1 MKVKTKFFGE
11 LEISNYNCKVLKFR
25 DGILGFPEDKEYVL
39 FSHPENKESAFYFLQ
54 STKNE
59 WLCFVLINP
68 YMFFKDYNPVFP
80 WKELQDIEIVD
91 KESMEIFCIVTIPP
105 NEPQEMTVNLQA
117 PVVINKNKL
126 IAKQIIAINEYDIRH
141 KLVS

>member
-1 MKVKTKFFGE
+1 
-11 LEISNYNCKVLKFR
+11 
-25 DGILGFPEDKEYVL
+25 
-39 FSHPENKESAFYFLQ
+39 
-54 STKNE
+54 
-59 WLCFVLINP
+59 
-68 YMFFKDYNPVFP
+68 MFFKDYNPVFP

-91 KESMEIFCIVTIPP
+91 KDSMEIFCIVTIPP